1 MHVVFDQVGLRRG
14 ERWLVRGL
22 QAAIPAGSF
31 VAVVGSSGV
40 GKSSLLAAIAGEFE
54 LAEGRIELA
63 RDGGSPCPPGQHRR
77 HIAPIFQHLLLSGN
91 LSLLTNVLLGR
102 VSRHPWYSTLFGFP
116 AAEQQQAFALLADLG
131 LGAFARRP
139 VHQLSGGEQQRV
151 AVARALFQ
159 QPDLYLADEP
169 VASLD
174 AYFAGRVLGLLR
186 QEARLRKRT
195 VFCVLHDA
203 ALVDRFADLAL
214 SLDPGRP
221 EAWSIRTTTR
231 KPGDTQL
238 DGLNL

>member
-1 MHVVFDQVGLRRG
+1 MDVVFEQVGLKRG

-22 QAAIPAGSF
+22 QAEIPAGRF

-40 GKSSLLAAIAGEFE
+40 GKSSLLSAIAGEFE
-54 LAEGRIELA
+54 LAEGRIGLA
-63 RDGGSPCPPGQHRR
+63 RDGGGPRSPGEHRR

-102 VSRHPWYSTLFGFP
+102 LGRRSWISTLTGFP
-116 AAEQQQAFALLADLG
+116 AREEQEAYALLADLG
-131 LGAFARRP
+131 LGAFARRQ

-203 ALVDRFADLAL
+203 ALVERFADVAL
-214 SLDPGRP
+214 SLDPARP
-221 EAWSIRTTTR
+221 DGWSIRTISR
-231 KPGDTQL
+231 RPGDTQIE
-238 DGLNL
+238 GLGL